1 MRARNVS
8 LTARL
13 QPWVEDAVATRRRV
27 LTTVLFTDIVGST
40 SRAHELGDRGW
51 ADLLAAHHA
60 MCRGLFDRFGGLE
73 IDDAGDGFLAA
84 FALASRALACA
95 RSLHLG
101 VGELGLELRSGLH
114 TGECELVGGRLRGI
128 CVHIGARIAAL
139 AEPGEVLV
147 TATVI
152 DVVQGVEVAFED
164 RGLHRLRGV
173 PGERRLFGV
182 RPSADRTATRALR
195 SRSAVGVTRRPRTV

>member
-1 MRARNVS
+1 MHARDVS
-8 LTARL
+8 VTARP
-13 QPWVEDAVATRRRV
+13 QPWVENAAATRRRV

-40 SRAHELGDRGW
+40 RRAHELGDSGW
-51 ADLLAAHHA
+51 ADLLAAHHS
-60 MCRGLFDRFGGLE
+60 MCRRLFDRFGGLE

-84 FALASRALACA
+84 FALASMALSCA

-101 VGELGLELRSGLH
+101 VVNLGLELRSGLH

-128 CVHIGARIAAL
+128 AVHIGARIAAL

-152 DVVQGVEVAFED
+152 DVIQGVEAAFED

-182 RPSADRTATRALR
+182 RPTAVPAAPRALR
-195 SRSAVGVTRRPRTV
+195 SRSAVGVTRRPQTL